1 MPVFNPADLTRMGQ
15 DQANALMEM
24 QRELTKLMEQANAD
38 WLARVE
44 VERELASEL
53 TSKLSAAKGLP
64 DAAKAYQDWM
74 ARRIETM
81 TKDSQKFFADSQ
93 KFVTSMNRFLSGG
106 GQRSS
111 S

>member
-1 MPVFNPADLTRMGQ
+1 MPVFNPADFTKLGQ
-15 DQANALMEM
+15 EQANALMEM
-24 QRELTKLMEQANAD
+24 QRELSKLIEQANAD
-38 WLARVE
+38 WLARIE

-53 TSKLSAAKGLP
+53 SSKLSAAKGLP

-74 ARRIETM
+74 ARRVETM

-93 KFVTSMNRFLSGG
+93 KFVTSMNRLLSGG
-106 GQRSS
+106 RHGSS